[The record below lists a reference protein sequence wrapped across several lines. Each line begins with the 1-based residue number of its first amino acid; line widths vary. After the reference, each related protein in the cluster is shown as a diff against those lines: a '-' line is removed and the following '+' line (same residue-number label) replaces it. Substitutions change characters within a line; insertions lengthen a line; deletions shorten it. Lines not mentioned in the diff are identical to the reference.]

1 MTPLEI
7 IRKFWPSV
15 RLSLD
20 RRTGRLIIRDPNGKP
35 DVVAWIAEHEKEILR
50 ERQAEKEMRR

>member
-7 IRKFWPSV
+7 FRKFWPSV

-20 RRTGRLIIRDPNGKP
+20 AKTGRLIIRDPSGRP
-35 DVVAWIAEHEKEILR
+35 DVVAWIVAHEKEIIK
-50 ERQAEKEMRR
+50 ERMMERR

>member
-20 RRTGRLIIRDPNGKP
+20 AKTGRLIIRDPSGRP
-35 DVVAWIAEHEKEILR
+35 DVVAWIVAHEKEIIK
-50 ERQAEKEMRR
+50 ERMMERR

>member
-20 RRTGRLIIRDPNGKP
+20 AKTGRLIIRDPNGRQ
-35 DVVAWIAEHEKEILR
+35 DVVAWIAAHEKEIIK
-50 ERQAEKEMRR
+50 ERIDEEVE

>member
-1 MTPLEI
+1 MTPLQI

-20 RRTGRLIIRDPNGKP
+20 AKTGRLIIRDPNGRP
-35 DVVAWIAEHEKEILR
+35 DVVAWIAAHEAEIIKERMMEKE
-50 ERQAEKEMRR
+50 KRR

>member
-20 RRTGRLIIRDPNGKP
+20 AKTGRLVIRDPNGRQ
-35 DVVAWIAEHEKEILR
+35 DVVAWIAAHEKEIIK
-50 ERQAEKEMRR
+50 ERIMERR

>member
-20 RRTGRLIIRDPNGKP
+20 RRTGRLIIRDPNGRP
-35 DVVAWIAEHEKEILR
+35 DVVAWIAAHEKEIIR
-50 ERQAEKEMRR
+50 ERMMERR